1 MIQTKIQFSLS
12 NAKRYFREH
21 LCTGDYYSEGQ
32 HVKGE
37 WFGVGAEKLG
47 LKGTV
52 QESDFLALC
61 EGQHPETG
69 RRLGQRINTVRREAG
84 RLAAN
89 RRIFFDFTI
98 APPKSVSVVALY
110 QDERIVAL
118 HNRAVRSAM
127 AELETFAATR
137 VRKSGANGDR
147 STGNVIGVSFRH
159 ETSRELDPHLHTHCV
174 VFNVTFDA
182 TEERWK
188 ALETAAMYRAQSF
201 AANLYRHELCRGLR
215 SLGYE
220 IENHARGFEIKGVP
234 ASVVALFS
242 KRHRQIDDEAAVKL
256 AKGALVGNFK
266 ELRERIAHGNRR
278 RKLKDSTAE
287 RLRPGWAAE
296 MQPAD
301 RAALANLRPTTG
313 RPQNQADVAAIVTWA
328 EEHLFER
335 RAVVNEHE
343 LMAAAL
349 ERGRGH
355 DFALADLRRETAA
368 RNYVREAG
376 STKLTSREAL
386 GRELEVVMA
395 ARDGRNRHAALNA
408 TYRPSSDLTP
418 EQAAAV
424 ERILGSR
431 DFITLLSGGAGTGKS
446 FALREVERGM
456 VEAGRPVVLLAP
468 QRQQVQDLE
477 SDGLKAETLA
487 SRLHAGPLPRG
498 AVVVLDEAGQ
508 IGTRDLCQLVR
519 MVRACEGR
527 LILSGDTRQ
536 HGAVAASDALRAIE
550 KHSGLKPATIRS
562 IRRQDPERA
571 ANWQERV
578 FIRNYRR
585 AVRDAAAGKAVA
597 SFERLERLGCV
608 RELPPEQRREA
619 LALEYLAALGRKE
632 SALVVAQ
639 TRDETRNVNEAIRER
654 LRDAGHIGAG
664 GVLATYAPVDLDDAQ
679 KRDGRF
685 YAEGQSACFLQRYG
699 RYAKGEL
706 CAILGTNER
715 GVVIEKNGRRSTL
728 SYRYTNR
735 IQVCAADRTEVAPG
749 DRLQLK
755 FNGRSREGARLN
767 NGEIVTVRALR
778 ANGQIVVEGSDG
790 RRKTL
795 DASQR
800 IFVRGLKKWNGE
812 SWVIP
817 WSRLARIRC
826 TGEGNDASLELTFDH
841 LSVQVSGHNLAG
853 LLEDLGTCKISCLRE
868 LPAEYRSLMRPT
880 KPFVSRIDLTA
891 LNPQNDSVSFS
902 EATHARS
909 EN

>member
-1 MIQTKIQFSLS
+1 MIQTKTQFSLS

-32 HVKGE
+32 QVKGE

-47 LKGTV
+47 FNGAV
-52 QESDFLALC
+52 RESDFLALC

-242 KRHRQIDDEAAVKL
+242 KRHRQIDDETAAKL
-256 AKGALVGNFK
+256 AKGALVGNVK

-296 MQPAD
+296 IQPAE

-368 RNYVREAG
+368 R
-376 STKLTSREAL
+376 
-386 GRELEVVMA
+386 
-395 ARDGRNRHAALNA
+395 
-408 TYRPSSDLTP
+408 
-418 EQAAAV
+418 
-424 ERILGSR
+424 
-431 DFITLLSGGAGTGKS
+431 
-446 FALREVERGM
+446 
-456 VEAGRPVVLLAP
+456 
-468 QRQQVQDLE
+468 
-477 SDGLKAETLA
+477 A
-487 SRLHAGPLPRG
+487 SCHR
-498 AVVVLDEAGQ
+498 
-508 IGTRDLCQLVR
+508 
-519 MVRACEGR
+519 
-527 LILSGDTRQ
+527 
-536 HGAVAASDALRAIE
+536 
-550 KHSGLKPATIRS
+550 
-562 IRRQDPERA
+562 
-571 ANWQERV
+571 
-578 FIRNYRR
+578 
-585 AVRDAAAGKAVA
+585 
-597 SFERLERLGCV
+597 
-608 RELPPEQRREA
+608 
-619 LALEYLAALGRKE
+619 
-632 SALVVAQ
+632 
-639 TRDETRNVNEAIRER
+639 
-654 LRDAGHIGAG
+654 
-664 GVLATYAPVDLDDAQ
+664 
-679 KRDGRF
+679 
-685 YAEGQSACFLQRYG
+685 
-699 RYAKGEL
+699 
-706 CAILGTNER
+706 
-715 GVVIEKNGRRSTL
+715 
-728 SYRYTNR
+728 
-735 IQVCAADRTEVAPG
+735 
-749 DRLQLK
+749 
-755 FNGRSREGARLN
+755 
-767 NGEIVTVRALR
+767 
-778 ANGQIVVEGSDG
+778 
-790 RRKTL
+790 
-795 DASQR
+795 
-800 IFVRGLKKWNGE
+800 
-812 SWVIP
+812 
-817 WSRLARIRC
+817 
-826 TGEGNDASLELTFDH
+826 
-841 LSVQVSGHNLAG
+841 
-853 LLEDLGTCKISCLRE
+853 
-868 LPAEYRSLMRPT
+868 
-880 KPFVSRIDLTA
+880 
-891 LNPQNDSVSFS
+891 
-902 EATHARS
+902 
-909 EN
+909 